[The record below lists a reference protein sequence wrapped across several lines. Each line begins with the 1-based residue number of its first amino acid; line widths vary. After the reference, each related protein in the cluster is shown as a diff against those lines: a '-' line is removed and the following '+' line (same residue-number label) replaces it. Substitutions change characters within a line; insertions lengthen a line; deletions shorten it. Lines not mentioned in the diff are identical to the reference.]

1 MPDTDQ
7 PAHDVLVVL
16 DPVLAEDAV
25 AALGGMATVTHRLP
39 PRLARV
45 GGELSTARAL
55 AIPGV
60 VSVHHQPP
68 VAVPGQAT
76 LAERAFISAWQTARG
91 PRTRPGE
98 GLNWD
103 AAGFSP
109 PDQPQGLHP
118 DSQPS

>member
-1 MPDTDQ
+1 MPHTDQ
-7 PAHDVLVVL
+7 TAHDVLVVL

-25 AALGGMATVTHRLP
+25 AALGGMVTVTHRLP

-45 GGELSTARAL
+45 GGEVSTDRAL

-60 VSVHHQPP
+60 VSVHHHPP
-68 VAVPGQAT
+68 VAVPGEAT
-76 LAERAFISAWQTARG
+76 LAERAFISAWQTTQEPG
-91 PRTRPGE
+91 TRLGE
-98 GLNWD
+98 GLDWD

-118 DSQPS
+118 DSQTN